1 MDNLFFEQLV
11 QRIEGDRKAMN
22 QAADI
27 LRGMIDRRVWR
38 KLTLKRE
45 IPEDLDELEELFYRQ
60 QIFFRQIQMEGN
72 WWTRCSGRLLAFTA
86 DDDTPVLLSPGFAD
100 YTFVD
105 PRTGRRCSARKHMDR
120 LKKEAFS
127 LSYPMPQGKL
137 TISSFI
143 GHALRQLSAYDGIC
157 ALLACLGVVLLTM
170 FTPYACKMLFDE
182 VIPSGDANQLTPIAV
197 LLFSAAAGLV
207 MVQMTRNYLVVRMK
221 DKTEYAMQTSLMTR
235 LLSLPVGF
243 FKKYSPGEL
252 SNRVLSVVRFST
264 QLTEDMLSTILTL
277 LFTVM
282 MFLQFFTYGGPLL
295 WTGILVMALYM
306 LTIYVQYSCRKKVQ
320 DQANVYASKLTG
332 LIYNLAVGAQKIR
345 TNGAEIRA
353 FRHWAEAYEPS
364 DPDGSRYP
372 ALFNYSNS
380 ISYNFRMVP
389 LIVTMLAAWHYGLGL
404 SDYIAYCS
412 VLTIA
417 TEAIQNF
424 QRITKVMAQLAPE
437 IKLCRPILE
446 EQPETDEGSIFLK
459 DVSGNIDIRGLKFR
473 YDEDMPYLFN
483 NLNLRIHAGDYVA
496 FVGPSGCG
504 KSTLVRL
511 MLGFEQAEAGSI
523 FYDEHNLD
531 DINKPSL
538 RRYCI
543 SICLQD
549 GQLVEGTIRDNI
561 LFGNGNYTDEE
572 VWEAAKNAALIKDIE
587 AMPRG
592 LDTPI
597 SADGQG
603 VSGGQRQRIL
613 IARAL
618 IRKPKIV
625 FLDEATSALDNIS
638 QHIITENL
646 AKMHCTRITI
656 AHRMSTI
663 RECNR
668 IIVLNDG
675 RVEEDGSFDE
685 LLAKGGLFSEIIKR
699 QTV

>member
-1 MDNLFFEQLV
+1 MNNLFFEQLV

-22 QAADI
+22 QAAD
-27 LRGMIDRRVWR
+27 LFRGMIDRKVWK

-45 IPEDLDELEELFYRQ
+45 IPEDLDQLEEAFYRQ
-60 QIFFRQIQMEGN
+60 QIFFRQIRLEGK
-72 WWTRCSGRLLAFTA
+72 WWRRCSGKLLAFSA
-86 DDDTPVLLSPGFAD
+86 DDDTPVLLAPGFAD

-105 PRTGRRCSARKHMDR
+105 PRTGQRCNARRHMER
-120 LKKEAFS
+120 LKKEAFA
-127 LSYPMPQGKL
+127 LSYPLPQGEL
-137 TISSFI
+137 TIRSLI
-143 GHALRQLSAYDGIC
+143 GHALRQLSVYDGVC

-170 FTPYACKMLFDE
+170 FTPYACKLLFDE
-182 VIPSGDANQLTPIAV
+182 VIPSGDAAQIAPIAV

-221 DKTEYAMQTSLMTR
+221 DKMEYAMQSSLMTR
-235 LLSLPVGF
+235 LLSLPAAF

-282 MFLQFFTYGGPLL
+282 LFLQFFTYGGPLL
-295 WTGILVMALYM
+295 WTGIVVMALYM

-320 DQANVYASKLTG
+320 DQANAHASKLTG

-412 VLTIA
+412 VLAIA

-424 QRITKVMAQLAPE
+424 QRITKTLAQLAPE

-446 EQPETDEGSIFLK
+446 ARPETDEGSIFLK

-473 YDEDMPYLFN
+473 YDEDMPYIFN
-483 NLNLRIHAGDYVA
+483 NLNLRINAGDYVA
-496 FVGPSGCG
+496 LVGPSGCG

-511 MLGFEQAEAGSI
+511 MLGFEQAESGSI
-523 FYDEHNLD
+523 FFDEHNLD

-561 LFGNGNYTDEE
+561 LFGNGSYSDEE
-572 VWEAAKNAALIKDIE
+572 VWEAAKNAALDKDIE

-618 IRKPKIV
+618 IRKPKIF

-646 AKMHCTRITI
+646 ARMHCTRITI

-668 IIVLNDG
+668 IIVLGDG
-675 RVEEDGSFDE
+675 KVAEDGSYDE
-685 LLAKGGLFSEIIKR
+685 LLAKGGLFTDIIKR

>member
-1 MDNLFFEQLV
+1 MNNLFFEQLV

-22 QAADI
+22 QAAD
-27 LRGMIDRRVWR
+27 LFRGMIDRKVWK

-45 IPEDLDELEELFYRQ
+45 IPEDLDQLEEAFYRQ
-60 QIFFRQIQMEGN
+60 QIFFRQIRLEGK
-72 WWTRCSGRLLAFTA
+72 WWRRCSGKLLAFSA
-86 DDDTPVLLSPGFAD
+86 DDDTPVLLAPGFAD
-100 YTFVD
+100 YIFVD
-105 PRTGRRCSARKHMDR
+105 PRTGQRCNARKHMER
-120 LKKEAFS
+120 LKKEAFA
-127 LSYPMPQGKL
+127 LSYPLPQGEL
-137 TISSFI
+137 TIRSLI
-143 GHALRQLSAYDGIC
+143 GHALRQLSVYDGVC

-170 FTPYACKMLFDE
+170 FTPYACKLLFDE
-182 VIPSGDANQLTPIAV
+182 VIPSGDAAQIAPIAV

-221 DKTEYAMQTSLMTR
+221 DKMEYAMQSSLMTR
-235 LLSLPVGF
+235 LLSLPAAF

-282 MFLQFFTYGGPLL
+282 LFLQFFTYGGPLL
-295 WTGILVMALYM
+295 WTGIVVMALYM

-320 DQANVYASKLTG
+320 DQANAHASKLTG

-412 VLTIA
+412 VLAIA

-424 QRITKVMAQLAPE
+424 QRITKTLAQLAPE

-446 EQPETDEGSIFLK
+446 ARPETDEGSIFLK

-473 YDEDMPYLFN
+473 YDEDMPYIFN
-483 NLNLRIHAGDYVA
+483 NLNLRINAGDYVA
-496 FVGPSGCG
+496 LVGPSGCG

-511 MLGFEQAEAGSI
+511 MLGFEQAESGSI
-523 FYDEHNLD
+523 FFDEHNLD

-561 LFGNGNYTDEE
+561 LFGNGSYSDED
-572 VWEAAKNAALIKDIE
+572 VWEAAKNAALDKDIE

-618 IRKPKIV
+618 IRKPKIF

-646 AKMHCTRITI
+646 ARMRCTRITI

-668 IIVLNDG
+668 IIVLGDG
-675 RVEEDGSFDE
+675 KVAEDGSYDE

-699 QTV
+699 QTA

>member
-1 MDNLFFEQLV
+1 
-11 QRIEGDRKAMN
+11 
-22 QAADI
+22 
-27 LRGMIDRRVWR
+27 
-38 KLTLKRE
+38 
-45 IPEDLDELEELFYRQ
+45 
-60 QIFFRQIQMEGN
+60 
-72 WWTRCSGRLLAFTA
+72 LLAFTA
-86 DDDTPVLLSPGFAD
+86 EDDTPVLLSPGFAD

-105 PRTGRRCSARKHMDR
+105 PRTGRRCNARKHVGL
-120 LKKEAFS
+120 LKQEAFT
-127 LSYPMPQGKL
+127 LTYPMPRGKL
-137 TISSFI
+137 TVSSFI
-143 GHALRQLSAYDGIC
+143 GHALRQLSVYDGIC

-170 FTPYACKMLFDE
+170 FTPYACKLLFDE
-182 VIPSGDANQLTPIAV
+182 VIPSGDASQLTPIAV

-207 MVQMTRNYLVVRMK
+207 LVQMTRNYLVVRMK
-221 DKTEYAMQTSLMTR
+221 DKTEYAMQSSLMTR
-235 LLSLPVGF
+235 MLSLPASF
-243 FKKYSPGEL
+243 FKQYSPGEL

-277 LFTVM
+277 IFTVM
-282 MFLQFFTYGGPLL
+282 LFLQFFTYGGPLL
-295 WTGILVMALYM
+295 WTGILVMVLYM

-320 DQANVYASKLTG
+320 DQANASASKLTG
-332 LIYNLAVGAQKIR
+332 LIYNLATGAQKIR

-417 TEAIQNF
+417 TEAIQQF
-424 QRITKVMAQLAPE
+424 QRITKVLAQLAPE
-437 IKLCRPILE
+437 IKLCRPLLE
-446 EQPETDEGSIFLK
+446 AQPETDEGDIFLK
-459 DVSGNIDIRGLKFR
+459 DVSGNIEIRGLKFR

-483 NLNLRIHAGDYVA
+483 NLNLRINAGDYLA
-496 FVGPSGCG
+496 LVGPSGCG

-511 MLGFEQAEAGSI
+511 MLGFEKAESGSI

-538 RRYCI
+538 RRFCI

-561 LFGNGNYTDEE
+561 LFGNDSYTDEE
-572 VWEAAKNAALIKDIE
+572 VWEAAKNAALDKDIQ

-592 LDTPI
+592 MDTPI

-618 IRKPKIV
+618 IRKPKI
-625 FLDEATSALDNIS
+625 FLLDEATSALDNIS
-638 QHIITENL
+638 QHIIAENL
-646 AKMHCTRITI
+646 ARMKCTRITI

-668 IIVLNDG
+668 IIVLDG
-675 RVEEDGSFDE
+675 GKVAEDGNYEE
-685 LLAKGGLFSEIIKR
+685 LLAKGGLFSDIIKR

>member
-1 MDNLFFEQLV
+1 MNNLFFEQLV

-22 QAADI
+22 QAAD
-27 LRGMIDRRVWR
+27 LFRGMIDRKVWK

-45 IPEDLDELEELFYRQ
+45 IPEDLDQLEEAFYRQ
-60 QIFFRQIQMEGN
+60 QIFFRQIRLEGK
-72 WWTRCSGRLLAFTA
+72 WWRRCSGKLLAFSA
-86 DDDTPVLLSPGFAD
+86 DDDTPVLLAPGFAD

-105 PRTGRRCSARKHMDR
+105 PRTGQRCNARRHMER
-120 LKKEAFS
+120 LKKEAFA
-127 LSYPMPQGKL
+127 LSYPLPQGEL
-137 TISSFI
+137 TIRSLI
-143 GHALRQLSAYDGIC
+143 GHALRQLSVYDGVC

-170 FTPYACKMLFDE
+170 FTPYACKLLFDE
-182 VIPSGDANQLTPIAV
+182 VIPSGDAAQIAPIAV

-221 DKTEYAMQTSLMTR
+221 DKMEYAMQSSLMTR
-235 LLSLPVGF
+235 LLSLPAAF

-282 MFLQFFTYGGPLL
+282 LFLQFFTYGGPLL
-295 WTGILVMALYM
+295 WTGIVVMALYM

-320 DQANVYASKLTG
+320 DQANAHASKLTG

-412 VLTIA
+412 VLAIA

-424 QRITKVMAQLAPE
+424 QRITKTLAQLAPE

-446 EQPETDEGSIFLK
+446 ARPETDEVSIFLK

-473 YDEDMPYLFN
+473 YDEDMPYIFN
-483 NLNLRIHAGDYVA
+483 NLNLRINAGDYVA
-496 FVGPSGCG
+496 LVGPSGCG

-511 MLGFEQAEAGSI
+511 MLGFEQAESGSI
-523 FYDEHNLD
+523 FFDEHNLD

-561 LFGNGNYTDEE
+561 LFGNGNYPDED
-572 VWEAAKNAALIKDIE
+572 VWEAAKNAALDKDIE

-618 IRKPKIV
+618 IRKPKIF

-646 AKMHCTRITI
+646 ARMHCTRITI

-668 IIVLNDG
+668 IIVLGDG
-675 RVEEDGSFDE
+675 KVAEDGSYDE
-685 LLAKGGLFSEIIKR
+685 LLAKGGLFTDIIKR

>member
-561 LFGNGNYTDEE
+561 LFGNSNYTDEE

>member
-1 MDNLFFEQLV
+1 MNNLFFEQLV

-22 QAADI
+22 QAAD
-27 LRGMIDRRVWR
+27 LFRGMIDRKVWK

-45 IPEDLDELEELFYRQ
+45 IPEDLDQLEEAFYRQ
-60 QIFFRQIQMEGN
+60 QIFFRQIRLEGK
-72 WWTRCSGRLLAFTA
+72 WWRRCSGKLLAFSA
-86 DDDTPVLLSPGFAD
+86 DDDTPVLLAPGFAD

-105 PRTGRRCSARKHMDR
+105 PRTGQRCNARRHMER
-120 LKKEAFS
+120 LKKEAFA
-127 LSYPMPQGKL
+127 LSYPLPQGVL
-137 TISSFI
+137 TIRSLI
-143 GHALRQLSAYDGIC
+143 GHALRQLSVYDGVC

-170 FTPYACKMLFDE
+170 FTPYACKLLFDE
-182 VIPSGDANQLTPIAV
+182 VIPSGDAAQIAPIAV

-221 DKTEYAMQTSLMTR
+221 DKMEYAMQSSLMTR
-235 LLSLPVGF
+235 LLSLPAAF

-282 MFLQFFTYGGPLL
+282 LFLQFFTYGGPLL
-295 WTGILVMALYM
+295 WTGIVVMALYM

-320 DQANVYASKLTG
+320 DQANAHASKLTG

-412 VLTIA
+412 VLAIA

-424 QRITKVMAQLAPE
+424 QRITKTLAQLAPE

-446 EQPETDEGSIFLK
+446 ARPETDEGSIFLK

-473 YDEDMPYLFN
+473 YDEDMPYIFN
-483 NLNLRIHAGDYVA
+483 NLNLRINAGDYVA
-496 FVGPSGCG
+496 LVGPSGCG

-511 MLGFEQAEAGSI
+511 MLGFEQAESGSI
-523 FYDEHNLD
+523 FFDEHNLD

-561 LFGNGNYTDEE
+561 LFGNGSYSDED
-572 VWEAAKNAALIKDIE
+572 VWEAAKNAALDKDIE

-618 IRKPKIV
+618 IRKPKIF

-646 AKMHCTRITI
+646 ARMRCTRITI

-668 IIVLNDG
+668 IIVLGDG
-675 RVEEDGSFDE
+675 KVAEDGSYDE
-685 LLAKGGLFSEIIKR
+685 LLAKGGLFTDIIKR

>member
-1 MDNLFFEQLV
+1 MNNLFFEQLV

-27 LRGMIDRRVWR
+27 FRGMIDRRVWK

-45 IPEDLDELEELFYRQ
+45 IPEDIDQLEEIFYRQ
-60 QIFFRQIQMEGN
+60 QIFFRQVQLEGS
-72 WWTRCSGRLLAFTA
+72 WWTRCSGKLLAFSA
-86 DDDTPVLLSPGFAD
+86 DDDAPVILTPGFAD
-100 YTFVD
+100 YTFVH
-105 PRTGRRCSARKHMDR
+105 PRTGRRCNARKNMDL
-120 LKKEAFS
+120 LKQEAFT
-127 LSYPMPQGKL
+127 LTYPLPKGKL

-143 GHALRQLSAYDGIC
+143 GHALRQLSVYDAIF

-182 VIPSGDANQLTPIAV
+182 VIPSGDASQLTPIAV

-207 MVQMTRNYLVVRMK
+207 MVQMSRNYLVVRMK
-221 DKTEYAMQTSLMTR
+221 DKTEYAMQSSLMTR
-235 LLSLPVGF
+235 LLSLPAGF

-277 LFTVM
+277 LFTVVL
-282 MFLQFFTYGGPLL
+282 FIQYFTYGGPLL

-320 DQANVYASKLTG
+320 DQANASASKLTG
-332 LIYNLAVGAQKIR
+332 LIYNLATGAQKIR

-417 TEAIQNF
+417 TESIQQF
-424 QRITKVMAQLAPE
+424 QRITKVLAQLAPE
-437 IKLCRPILE
+437 IKLCRPLLE
-446 EQPETDEGSIFLK
+446 AESETDDGTLFLK
-459 DVSGNIDIRGLKFR
+459 DVSGTIDIRGLKFR

-483 NLNLRIHAGDYVA
+483 NLNLHINAGDYVA
-496 FVGPSGCG
+496 LVGPSGCG

-511 MLGFEQAEAGSI
+511 MLGFEQAESGSI
-523 FYDEHNLD
+523 FFDEHNLD

-538 RRYCI
+538 RRFCI

-561 LFGNGNYTDEE
+561 LFGNDRYSEEE
-572 VWEAAKNAALIKDIE
+572 VWEAAKNAALDKDIE

-618 IRKPKIV
+618 IRKPRI
-625 FLDEATSALDNIS
+625 FLLDEATSALDNIS

-646 AKMHCTRITI
+646 ARMKCTRITI

-668 IIVLNDG
+668 IIVLDG
-675 RVEEDGSFDE
+675 GKVAEDGSFDE
-685 LLAKGGLFSEIIKR
+685 LVAKGGLFSDIIKR
-699 QTV
+699 QMV

>member
-1 MDNLFFEQLV
+1 MNNLFFEQLV

-22 QAADI
+22 QAAD
-27 LRGMIDRRVWR
+27 LFRGMLDRKVWK

-45 IPEDLDELEELFYRQ
+45 IPEDLDQLEEAFYRQ
-60 QIFFRQIQMEGN
+60 QIFFRQIQLEGK
-72 WWTRCSGRLLAFTA
+72 WWRRCSGKLLAFTA
-86 DDDTPVLLSPGFAD
+86 DDDTPVLLAPGFAD
-100 YTFVD
+100 YTFID
-105 PRTGRRCSARKHMDR
+105 PKTGHRCNARKHMDR
-120 LKKEAFS
+120 LKKEAFA
-127 LSYPMPQGKL
+127 LSYPLPQGEL
-137 TISSFI
+137 TISALI
-143 GHALRQLSAYDGIC
+143 GHALRQLSVYDGVC

-170 FTPYACKMLFDE
+170 FTPYACKLLFDE
-182 VIPSGDANQLTPIAV
+182 VIPSGDAAQIAPIAV

-221 DKTEYAMQTSLMTR
+221 DKTEYAMQSSLMTR
-235 LLSLPVGF
+235 LLSLPVAF

-282 MFLQFFTYGGPLL
+282 LFLQFFTYGGPLL
-295 WTGILVMALYM
+295 WTGIVVMALYM
-306 LTIYVQYSCRKKVQ
+306 LAIYVQYSCRRKVQ
-320 DQANVYASKLTG
+320 DQANAYGSKLTG
-332 LIYNLAVGAQKIR
+332 LIYNLAAGAQKIR

-412 VLTIA
+412 VLAIA

-424 QRITKVMAQLAPE
+424 QRITKTLAQLAPE

-446 EQPETDEGSIFLK
+446 AQPESDEGSVFLK

-473 YDEDMPYLFN
+473 YDEDMPYIFN
-483 NLNLRIHAGDYVA
+483 NLNLRINAGDYVA
-496 FVGPSGCG
+496 LVGPSGCG

-511 MLGFEQAEAGSI
+511 MLGFEQAESGSI
-523 FYDEHNLD
+523 FFDEHNLD

-561 LFGNGNYTDEE
+561 LFGNGNYPDEA
-572 VWEAAKNAALIKDIE
+572 VWEAAKNAALDKDIE

-618 IRKPKIV
+618 IRKPKIF

-668 IIVLNDG
+668 IIVLGDG
-675 RVEEDGSFDE
+675 KVAEDGSYDE
-685 LLAKGGLFSEIIKR
+685 LLAKGGLFSDIIKR
-699 QTV
+699 QTL

>member
-1 MDNLFFEQLV
+1 MNNLFFEQLV

-27 LRGMIDRRVWR
+27 FRGMIDRRVWR
-38 KLTLKRE
+38 TLNLKRE
-45 IPEDLDELEELFYRQ
+45 IPEDLDELEETFYRE
-60 QIFFRQIQMEGN
+60 QIFFRQIRLEDK
-72 WWTRCSGRLLAFTA
+72 WWTRCSGKLLAFSA
-86 DDDTPVLLSPGFAD
+86 DDDTPVLLTPGFAD
-100 YTFVD
+100 YTFVN
-105 PRTGRRCSARKHMDR
+105 PRTGHRCNARRNVDL
-120 LKKEAFS
+120 LKKEAFT
-127 LSYPMPQGKL
+127 LTYPMPRGEL
-137 TISSFI
+137 TIRSFF
-143 GHALRQLSAYDGIC
+143 GHALRQLSVYDAVC
-157 ALLACLGVVLLTM
+157 SLLGCLGVVLLTM
-170 FTPYACKMLFDE
+170 FTPYACKLLFDE
-182 VIPSGDANQLTPIAV
+182 VIPSGDASQLTPIAV

-221 DKTEYAMQTSLMTR
+221 DKMEYAMQSSLMTR
-235 LLSLPVGF
+235 LLSLPASF

-264 QLTEDMLSTILTL
+264 HLTEDMLSTILTL

-282 MFLQFFTYGGPLL
+282 LFLQFFTYGGPLL

-306 LTIYVQYSCRKKVQ
+306 LTIYVQYSCRRKVQ
-320 DQANVYASKLTG
+320 NQANACASKLTG

-389 LIVTMLAAWHYGLGL
+389 LIVTMLAAWHFGLGL

-417 TEAIQNF
+417 TESIQQF
-424 QRITKVMAQLAPE
+424 QRITKVLAELAPE
-437 IKLCRPILE
+437 IKLCSPLLE
-446 EQPETDEGSIFLK
+446 AEPESIGGAVFLK
-459 DVSGNIDIRGLKFR
+459 EVSGNIDIRGLKFR
-473 YDEDMPYLFN
+473 YNEDMPYIFN
-483 NLNLRIHAGDYVA
+483 NLNLSIHAGDYVA
-496 FVGPSGCG
+496 IVGPSGCG

-511 MLGFEQAEAGSI
+511 MLGFEKAESGSI
-523 FYDEHNLD
+523 FFDEHNLD

-561 LFGNGNYTDEE
+561 LFGNGSYSDEE
-572 VWEAAKNAALIKDIE
+572 VWEAAKNAALDGDIK

-592 LDTPI
+592 MDTPI

-618 IRKPKIV
+618 IRKPRV
-625 FLDEATSALDNIS
+625 FLLDEATSALDNIS

-646 AKMHCTRITI
+646 ARMKCTRITI

-663 RECNR
+663 RDCNR
-668 IIVLNDG
+668 IIVLGDG
-675 RVEEDGSFDE
+675 RVAEDGSFDE
-685 LLAKGGLFSEIIKR
+685 LMAKGGLFSEIIKR
-699 QTV
+699 QTA

>member
-1 MDNLFFEQLV
+1 MNNLFFEQLV

-22 QAADI
+22 QAAD
-27 LRGMIDRRVWR
+27 LFRGMIDRKVWK

-45 IPEDLDELEELFYRQ
+45 IPEDLDQLEEAFYRQ
-60 QIFFRQIQMEGN
+60 QIFFRQIRLEGK
-72 WWTRCSGRLLAFTA
+72 WWRRCSGKLLAFSA
-86 DDDTPVLLSPGFAD
+86 DDDTPVLLAPGFAD

-105 PRTGRRCSARKHMDR
+105 PRTGQRCNARRHMER
-120 LKKEAFS
+120 LKKEAFA
-127 LSYPMPQGKL
+127 LSYPLPQGEL
-137 TISSFI
+137 TIRSLI
-143 GHALRQLSAYDGIC
+143 GHALRQLSVYDGVC

-170 FTPYACKMLFDE
+170 FTPYACKLLFDE
-182 VIPSGDANQLTPIAV
+182 VIPSGDAAQIAPIAV

-221 DKTEYAMQTSLMTR
+221 DKMEYAMQSSLMTR
-235 LLSLPVGF
+235 LLSLPAAF

-282 MFLQFFTYGGPLL
+282 LFLQFFTYGGPLL
-295 WTGILVMALYM
+295 WTGIVVMALYM

-320 DQANVYASKLTG
+320 DQANAHASKLTG

-412 VLTIA
+412 VLAIA

-424 QRITKVMAQLAPE
+424 QRITKTLAQLAPE

-446 EQPETDEGSIFLK
+446 ARPETDEGSIFLK

-473 YDEDMPYLFN
+473 YDEDMPYIFN
-483 NLNLRIHAGDYVA
+483 NLNLRINAGDYVA
-496 FVGPSGCG
+496 LVGPSGCG

-511 MLGFEQAEAGSI
+511 MLGFEQAENGSI
-523 FYDEHNLD
+523 FFDEHNLD

-561 LFGNGNYTDEE
+561 LFGNGSYSDED
-572 VWEAAKNAALIKDIE
+572 VWEAAKNAALDKDIE

-618 IRKPKIV
+618 IRKPKIF

-646 AKMHCTRITI
+646 ARMRCTRITI

-668 IIVLNDG
+668 IIVLGDG
-675 RVEEDGSFDE
+675 KVAEDGSYDE

-699 QTV
+699 QTA

>member
-1 MDNLFFEQLV
+1 M
-11 QRIEGDRKAMN
+11 
-22 QAADI
+22 
-27 LRGMIDRRVWR
+27 
-38 KLTLKRE
+38 
-45 IPEDLDELEELFYRQ
+45 
-60 QIFFRQIQMEGN
+60 
-72 WWTRCSGRLLAFTA
+72 
-86 DDDTPVLLSPGFAD
+86 
-100 YTFVD
+100 
-105 PRTGRRCSARKHMDR
+105 
-120 LKKEAFS
+120 
-127 LSYPMPQGKL
+127 
-137 TISSFI
+137 
-143 GHALRQLSAYDGIC
+143 
-157 ALLACLGVVLLTM
+157 
-170 FTPYACKMLFDE
+170 
-182 VIPSGDANQLTPIAV
+182 
-197 LLFSAAAGLV
+197 
-207 MVQMTRNYLVVRMK
+207 
-221 DKTEYAMQTSLMTR
+221 EYAMQSSLMTR
-235 LLSLPVGF
+235 LLSLPASF

-264 QLTEDMLSTILTL
+264 HLTEDMLSTILTL

-282 MFLQFFTYGGPLL
+282 LFLQFFTYGGPLL

-306 LTIYVQYSCRKKVQ
+306 LTIYVQYSCRRKVQ
-320 DQANVYASKLTG
+320 NQANACASKLTG

-417 TEAIQNF
+417 TESIQQF
-424 QRITKVMAQLAPE
+424 QRITKVLAELAPE
-437 IKLCRPILE
+437 IKLCSPLLDAE
-446 EQPETDEGSIFLK
+446 PESIGGSVFLK
-459 DVSGNIDIRGLKFR
+459 EVSGNIDIRGLKFR
-473 YDEDMPYLFN
+473 YNEDMPYIFN
-483 NLNLRIHAGDYVA
+483 NLNLSIHAGDYVA
-496 FVGPSGCG
+496 IVGPSGCG

-511 MLGFEQAEAGSI
+511 MLGFEKAESGSI
-523 FYDEHNLD
+523 FFDEHNLD

-561 LFGNGNYTDEE
+561 LFGNGSYSDEE
-572 VWEAAKNAALIKDIE
+572 VWEAAKNAALDGDIK

-592 LDTPI
+592 MDTPI

-618 IRKPKIV
+618 IRKPRI
-625 FLDEATSALDNIS
+625 FLLDEATSALDNIS

-646 AKMHCTRITI
+646 ARMKCTRITI

-663 RECNR
+663 RQCNR
-668 IIVLNDG
+668 IVVLGGG
-675 RVEEDGSFDE
+675 RVVEEGTYDE
-685 LLAKGGLFSEIIKR
+685 LMAKGGYFSEIIKR
-699 QTV
+699 QIV

>member
-1 MDNLFFEQLV
+1 MNNLFFEQLV

-22 QAADI
+22 QAAD
-27 LRGMIDRRVWR
+27 LFRGMIDRKVWK

-45 IPEDLDELEELFYRQ
+45 IPESLDELEETFYRQ
-60 QIFFRQIQMEGN
+60 QIFFRQIQLEGK
-72 WWTRCSGRLLAFTA
+72 WWTRCSGKVLAFSA
-86 DDDTPVLLSPGFAD
+86 EDDTPVLLAPGFAD

-105 PRTGRRCSARKHMDR
+105 PRTGQRCNARRHMER
-120 LKKEAFS
+120 LKKEAFA
-127 LSYPMPQGKL
+127 LSYPLPQGEL
-137 TISSFI
+137 TIRSLI
-143 GHALRQLSAYDGIC
+143 GHALRQLSVYDGVC

-170 FTPYACKMLFDE
+170 FTPYACKLLFDE
-182 VIPSGDANQLTPIAV
+182 VIPSGDAAQIAPIAV

-221 DKTEYAMQTSLMTR
+221 DKMEYAMQSSLMTR
-235 LLSLPVGF
+235 LLSLPAAF
-243 FKKYSPGEL
+243 FKRYSPGEL

-282 MFLQFFTYGGPLL
+282 LFLQFFTYGGPLL
-295 WTGILVMALYM
+295 WTGILVMVLYM
-306 LTIYVQYSCRKKVQ
+306 ITIYVQYSCRKKVQ
-320 DQANVYASKLTG
+320 DQANMHASKLTG

-412 VLTIA
+412 VLAIA

-424 QRITKVMAQLAPE
+424 QRITKVLAQLAPE

-446 EQPETDEGSIFLK
+446 AQPETDEGSVFIK

-473 YDEDMPYLFN
+473 YNDDMPYIFN
-483 NLNLRIHAGDYVA
+483 NLNLHINAGDYVA

-511 MLGFEQAEAGSI
+511 MLGFEQAESGSI

-561 LFGNGNYTDEE
+561 LFGNGNYTDED
-572 VWEAAKNAALIKDIE
+572 VWEAARNAALDKDIE

-603 VSGGQRQRIL
+603 VSGGQRQRII

-618 IRKPKIV
+618 IRKPNIF

-646 AKMHCTRITI
+646 KRMHCTRITI

-668 IIVLNDG
+668 IIVLGDG
-675 RVEEDGSFDE
+675 KVAEDGSYDE
-685 LLAKGGLFSEIIKR
+685 LLAKGGLFTDIIKR